1 MAADIFAAAAIRGA
15 TGGGGNVADRL
26 QQLRDAMEQ
35 GRAGGGA
42 GALQGTNGQ
51 DAPKTYSIDVGAGDG
66 PSFGDTLK
74 RFVNQVSDSQDVA
87 SDLAQRFVNGEPVEL
102 HQVMAKAEEA
112 SISLEL
118 MIEVRN
124 KFTEAYRSVMSMQS

>member
-15 TGGGGNVADRL
+15 TGGGDAIADRM

-35 GRAGGGA
+35 ARSSGA
-42 GALQGTNGQ
+42 GAVQGTNGQ
-51 DAPKTYSIDVGAGDG
+51 DSPKSYSIDVGAGNG

-74 RFVNQVSDSQDVA
+74 KFVNQVSDSQDVA
-87 SDLAQRFVNGEPVEL
+87 SDLVQRFVNGEPVEL
-102 HQVMAKAEEA
+102 HQVMSKTEEA

-118 MIEVRN
+118 LIEVRN